1 MAREITGQINDGHL
15 ERDLCMLSL
24 KSLSGLVLTAA
35 FAAFASVAS
44 AQTVRVNYIPI
55 TDVTP
60 MFVAIDKGY
69 FAAEGLTIVP
79 TPSTG
84 GAAGV
89 PGLMAGAFDV
99 MYGNV
104 VSTMLA
110 QQQGFK
116 LEIIAAGTKQYDNP
130 ANTNGIVAR
139 AGDPIK
145 TGKDLEGKTVA
156 VNTRNGIIWL
166 FARAWI
172 AKSGGDP
179 SKVTFKEVPF
189 PQMLDALRGKQ
200 IDAAF
205 MVNPFFNA
213 AVTDTNAF
221 QLIAAPYR
229 EVQPDVEVGHYISTQ
244 DYFAKNKETLAKY
257 NRAFRKGVQWYNA
270 NLKDPDLVRI
280 ISGFTKM
287 QPDLVAK
294 LDLQRLPEVVNLG
307 SVATT
312 VKLMKDN
319 GLITGDIDLAAMT
332 DPDAL
337 K

>member
-1 MAREITGQINDGHL
+1 MSSFKSISRLVVAAAMAMI
-15 ERDLCMLSL
+15 
-24 KSLSGLVLTAA
+24 VTA
-35 FAAFASVAS
+35 AS

-60 MFVAIDKGY
+60 LFVAIEKGY
-69 FAAEGLTIVP
+69 FAEEGLTIVP

-84 GAAGV
+84 GAAGI

-116 LEIIAAGTKQYDNP
+116 LEVIAAGTKQFANP
-130 ANTNGIVAR
+130 ANTNGLVAR
-139 AGDPIK
+139 KADGIK

-166 FARAWI
+166 FARAWVV
-172 AKSGGDP
+172 KTGGDP
-179 SKVTFKEVPF
+179 TKVTFKEVAF

-200 IDAAF
+200 VDAAF

-213 AVTDTNAF
+213 AVGESDNFAMV
-221 QLIAAPYR
+221 ASPYR
-229 EVQPDVEVGHYISTQ
+229 EVQNDVEVGHYITTQ
-244 DYFAKNKETLAKY
+244 EYYAKNREMLTKY
-257 NRAFRKGVQWYNA
+257 SRAFRKGVQWYNA
-270 NLKDPDLVRI
+270 NLKDPELIRI
-280 ISGFTKM
+280 VSGFTKM
-287 QPDLVAK
+287 KPETVAAIDLQKLPEIVDLDTVAK
-294 LDLQRLPEVVNLG
+294 
-307 SVATT
+307 T

-319 GLITGDIDLAAMT
+319 ELITGDIDLRGMT

>member
-1 MAREITGQINDGHL
+1 MFSMTV
-15 ERDLCMLSL
+15 LSRAA
-24 KSLSGLVLTAA
+24 LVAA
-35 FAAFASVAS
+35 FTALATAAS

-60 MFVAIDKGY
+60 LFVAIDKGY
-69 FAAEGLTIVP
+69 FKDEGLTIVP

-110 QQQGFK
+110 QEQGFK
-116 LEIIAAGTKQYDNP
+116 LEVISAGTKQFDTP
-130 ANTNGIVAR
+130 ANTNGMLAR
-139 AGDPIK
+139 KGAGIK

-172 AKSGGDP
+172 AKSGGDA

-189 PQMLDALRGKQ
+189 PQMPDALRGKQ

-205 MVNPFFNA
+205 MVNPFFA
-213 AVTDTNAF
+213 ASVIDTDTF
-221 QLIAAPYR
+221 EFVAAPYR
-229 EVQPDVEVGHYISTQ
+229 EVQPNVEVGHYISTQ
-244 DYFAKNKETLAKY
+244 EYFRKNRETMAKY
-257 NRAFRKGVQWYNA
+257 IRAFRKGVQWYNA

-287 QPDLVAK
+287 QPELVAK
-294 LDLQRLPEVVNLG
+294 LSLQELPEVINLG
-307 SVATT
+307 AVATT
-312 VKLMKDN
+312 VKLMKED
-319 GLITGDIDLAAMT
+319 GLISGDIDLEAMT
-332 DPDAL
+332 APEAL